1 MSFFC
6 DQNSN
11 DVDIGDVQMWGID
24 EDEFVSGF
32 LVPEFKITPQQPEVK
47 PDQQAADMPIVNKK
61 PDACARV
68 PRAKVPKKLTPAEI
82 KQQQQAAFLENM
94 PVTFMCTKEL
104 MMFLIGL
111 ENVTYSAV

>member
-11 DVDIGDVQMWGID
+11 DVDIEDVHMWGID
-24 EDEFVSGF
+24 DDEFVSGF
-32 LVPEFKITPQQPEVK
+32 LVPEFKITPQPIVNK

-68 PRAKVPKKLTPAEI
+68 PRAKVSKKLTPAEI

-104 MMFLIGL
+104 MVFLIGL